1 MAEACFLQL
10 FRLNGFEP
18 PKLTGAGPWS
28 SRQCSRF
35 HQLIQL
41 HPWTGNPPPAR
52 EQLVL
57 GAGTSSDRLLLTC
70 TWRTADDG
78 SAASA
83 SSWLQIHGQS
93 PSDQVEAVEQAS
105 VQGLHYKA
113 VQAAHA
119 AGRLC
124 GGFIALGPHDVM
136 FFHCAGGLL
145 QVAYFKIIMNHSHS
159 AIFNNENA
167 LGGRARPPGSLLY
180 RAEALD
186 QGVLRKHLSSFDKVH
201 LGFENSIVPDI
212 DEYGVRLL
220 GRVGETSDIVC

>member
-1 MAEACFLQL
+1 MQ
-10 FRLNGFEP
+10 
-18 PKLTGAGPWS
+18 
-28 SRQCSRF
+28 RQVRAV
-35 HQLIQL
+35 
-41 HPWTGNPPPAR
+41 PPAHCDR
-52 EQLVL
+52 RFPAGANDKARTPAILAFCVCMRLVV
-57 GAGTSSDRLLLTC
+57 
-70 TWRTADDG
+70 
-78 SAASA
+78 
-83 SSWLQIHGQS
+83 
-93 PSDQVEAVEQAS
+93 P
-105 VQGLHYKA
+105 
-113 VQAAHA
+113 AAHA

-145 QVAYFKIIMNHSHS
+145 QVVSFKIIMNHSHS

-180 RAEALD
+180 RAEALH